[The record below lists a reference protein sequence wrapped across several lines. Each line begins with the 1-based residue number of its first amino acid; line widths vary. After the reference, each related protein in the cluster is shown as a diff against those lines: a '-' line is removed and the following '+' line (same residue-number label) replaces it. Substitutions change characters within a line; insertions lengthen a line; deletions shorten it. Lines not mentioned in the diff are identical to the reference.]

1 MVFQMRVIICY
12 GVKGK
17 VQCSVVRQMLHSVSS
32 CLTRLTP
39 DWVCNVS
46 PAVSTSS
53 SAGRFGGLT
62 SVKPGRSKSC
72 DSVDVDVDAA
82 VLGAASS
89 FCAVIGVLSRLVG
102 ADDEVGVAASPPLSS
117 LAANE

>member
-1 MVFQMRVIICY
+1 
-12 GVKGK
+12 
-17 VQCSVVRQMLHSVSS
+17 MLYSVSS

-39 DWVCNVS
+39 DWVCNES

-62 SVKPGRSKSC
+62 NVKPGRSKSGA
-72 DSVDVDVDAA
+72 SVDVDVDAA
-82 VLGAASS
+82 VLGAASP
-89 FCAVIGVLSRLVG
+89 FWTVIGVLSRLVG
-102 ADDEVGVAASPPLSS
+102 ADDEVGVAASPPLRS